1 MPTNINLLR
10 DQAYKL
16 LLDMVISGELHSED
30 PLSERKLAER
40 LSMGRTPVRE
50 ALRALVRD
58 GVMESQVGRGT
69 FVRRL
74 TPEDVRAVYQTRQA
88 LEGMAAFLA
97 AKNGP
102 TKALAGLGMQMKYM
116 REHSG
121 DYSRS
126 QIDEIGAEFHR
137 ELFMAADNPVLLE
150 VFEPLRL
157 RFQIAFG
164 LPRHNSTD
172 QLRDTLKEH
181 LAILEAVERGDGPGA
196 QAAMWEHLE
205 HGLQV
210 RLRNFEQMDDS
221 QSASPEPA
229 IQQSL

>member
-16 LLDMVISGELHSED
+16 LLDMVISGELRPEE

-58 GVMESQVGRGT
+58 GVVESQVGRGT

-74 TPEDVRAVYQTRQA
+74 SSDDVRAVYQVRQA

-102 TKALAGLGMQMKYM
+102 TKTLMGLGMQMKYM
-116 REHSG
+116 REHSD

-126 QIDEIGAEFHR
+126 QIDDIGAEFHR
-137 ELFMAADNPVLLE
+137 ELFMAASNPMLLE
-150 VFEPLRL
+150 VFEPLR
-157 RFQIAFG
+157 
-164 LPRHNSTD
+164 
-172 QLRDTLKEH
+172 
-181 LAILEAVERGDGPGA
+181 
-196 QAAMWEHLE
+196 
-205 HGLQV
+205 
-210 RLRNFEQMDDS
+210 
-221 QSASPEPA
+221 
-229 IQQSL
+229 

>member
-16 LLDMVISGELHSED
+16 LLDMVISGELRPEE

-58 GVMESQVGRGT
+58 GVVESQVGRGT

-74 TPEDVRAVYQTRQA
+74 SSDDVRAVYQVRQA

-102 TKALAGLGMQMKYM
+102 TKTLMGLGMQMKYM
-116 REHSG
+116 REHSD
-121 DYSRS
+121 DYSRL
-126 QIDEIGAEFHR
+126 QIDDIGAEFHR
-137 ELFMAADNPVLLE
+137 ELFMAASNPMLLE

-164 LPRHNSTD
+164 LPGHNSTD

-181 LAILEAVERGDGPGA
+181 LHILEAIERGDSSGA
-196 QAAMWEHLE
+196 QAAMLEHLE

-210 RLRNFEQMDDS
+210 RLHALEDMNAARPDS
-221 QSASPEPA
+221 QNHS
-229 IQQSL
+229 IQKSL